1 MTSLSQK
8 KGNAFNASTK
18 VAVCFKSVT
27 FPGLKST
34 VVKKVHQSGT
44 SNPTDPKGITA
55 HSRVKEFPN
64 NYLIIRNGKLFCSA
78 CREEIALKK
87 ATITHISSGEKHKK
101 AKKAVEKT
109 QAGEQT
115 INFFFSYKDLT
126 LLLDT

>member
-1 MTSLSQK
+1 MVNS
-8 KGNAFNASTK
+8 
-18 VAVCFKSVT
+18 
-27 FPGLKST
+27 
-34 VVKKVHQSGT
+34 
-44 SNPTDPKGITA
+44 
-55 HSRVKEFPN
+55 
-64 NYLIIRNGKLFCSA
+64 FCSA